1 MVRDALSAGFEGET
15 VSRLPYVNPAD
26 APAPVREALQAAAPL
41 NFFRIMAHAET
52 AFPDWMRWG
61 GALLKDLAL
70 DPLLRE
76 IAILRVAGLSDVRYE
91 WVQHEPIARS
101 AGATDEMVR
110 ALGRDEI
117 EAGSFSPDQ
126 RAVLRFTTE
135 VVRDVRP
142 SDDAVTALTGLLSSR
157 EVVELLMVIGQYM
170 MIARVAAATDL
181 DVDKPMGA
189 AVYRA
194 AG

>member
-1 MVRDALSAGFEGET
+1 M
-15 VSRLPYVNPAD
+15 NPAD
-26 APAPVREALQAAAPL
+26 APASVREALQAALPL
-41 NFFRIMAHAET
+41 SFFRVMAHAET
-52 AFPDWMRWG
+52 VFPAWMGWG
-61 GALLKDLAL
+61 GKLLKDLTL

-76 IAILRVAGLSDVRYE
+76 VAILRVARLSDVTYE

-101 AGATDEMVR
+101 VGATDEMIH

-117 EAGSFSPDQ
+117 QAVAFSPEQ
-126 RAVLRFTTE
+126 LIVLRFTTE

-142 SDDAVTALTGLLSSR
+142 SDETVTALTRLLTPR

-170 MIARVAAATDL
+170 MIARVAAVADL
-181 DVDKPMGA
+181 DVDEPMGA
-189 AVYRA
+189 TVYGA

>member
-1 MVRDALSAGFEGET
+1 M
-15 VSRLPYVNPAD
+15 SRLPYVNPAD
-26 APAPVREALQAAAPL
+26 APAPVRDALQAALPL
-41 NFFRIMAHAET
+41 NFFRVMANAET

-61 GALLKDLAL
+61 GTLLTDLAL

-76 IAILRVAGLSDVRYE
+76 IAILRVAQLSDVTYE

-101 AGATDEMVR
+101 VGATEEMIH

-117 EAGSFSPDQ
+117 GDDCFTSDQ
-126 RAVLRFTTE
+126 QIVLRFTTE
-135 VVRDVRP
+135 VVRDVCP
-142 SDDAVTALTGLLSSR
+142 PDDTTAALTGLLSPR

-170 MIARVAAATDL
+170 MIARVAAVTDL

-189 AVYRA
+189 AVYGA
-194 AG
+194 AGS

>member
-1 MVRDALSAGFEGET
+1 M
-15 VSRLPYVNPAD
+15 SRLPYVNPAD

-41 NFFRIMAHAET
+41 NFFRVMAHAET

-61 GALLKDLAL
+61 GTLLKDLAL

-76 IAILRVAGLSDVRYE
+76 IAILRVAGLSDVGYE

-101 AGATDEMVR
+101 VGATDEMVR

-117 EAGSFSPDQ
+117 EAGCFSPDQ

-142 SDDAVTALTGLLSSR
+142 SDDTVTALTGLLSPR

-181 DVDKPMGA
+181 EVDKPMGA

>member
-1 MVRDALSAGFEGET
+1 M
-15 VSRLPYVNPAD
+15 SRLPYVDAAD
-26 APAPVREALQAAAPL
+26 APVAVREALQAARPL
-41 NFFRIMAHAET
+41 KFFRMMANAET

-61 GALLKDLAL
+61 GTLLKDLAL

-76 IAILRVAGLSDVRYE
+76 IAILRVAQLSDVRYE

-101 AGATDEMVR
+101 VGATDEMIH

-117 EAGSFSPDQ
+117 EADCFSTNQ
-126 RAVLRFTTE
+126 RLVLRFTTE

-142 SDDAVTALTGLLSSR
+142 SDDTAAAVTGRFSPR

-170 MIARVAAATDL
+170 MIARVAATTDL
-181 DVDKPMGA
+181 ELDEPMGA
-189 AVYRA
+189 GVYGT

>member
-1 MVRDALSAGFEGET
+1 M
-15 VSRLPYVNPAD
+15 NPAD
-26 APAPVREALQAAAPL
+26 APAAVREALQAALPL
-41 NFFRIMAHAET
+41 KFFRVMANAET

-61 GALLKDLAL
+61 GTLLKDLAL

-101 AGATDEMVR
+101 VGATDAMIH

-117 EAGSFSPDQ
+117 EADCFSADQ
-126 RAVLRFTTE
+126 RLVLHFTTE

-142 SDDAVTALTGLLSSR
+142 SDETATALTGRLSPR

-181 DVDKPMGA
+181 ELDEPMGA
-189 AVYRA
+189 GVYGA
-194 AG
+194 TG

>member
-1 MVRDALSAGFEGET
+1 MVRDALFAGFEGKT

-61 GALLKDLAL
+61 GTLLKDLAL

-91 WVQHEPIARS
+91 WVQHEPIASS

-110 ALGRDEI
+110 SLGRDEI
-117 EAGSFSPDQ
+117 EAGCFSPDQ
-126 RAVLRFTTE
+126 RVVLRFTTE

-142 SDDAVTALTGLLSSR
+142 SDDTVTALTGLLSPR

-181 DVDKPMGA
+181 EVDKPMGA